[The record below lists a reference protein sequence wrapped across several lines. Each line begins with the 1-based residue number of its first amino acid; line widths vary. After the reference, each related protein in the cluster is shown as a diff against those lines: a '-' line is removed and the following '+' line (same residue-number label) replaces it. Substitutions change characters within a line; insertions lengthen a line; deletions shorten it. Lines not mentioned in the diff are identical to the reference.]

1 MSATER
7 VGLLGED
14 REALHGQGQLH
25 MLRLGAN
32 QKWGSAGYSKYM
44 GAVEGMRS
52 KTKREVPRPP
62 RHSFAMY
69 A

>member
-14 REALHGQGQLH
+14 GEALHGQGQLH
-25 MLRLGAN
+25 MLRHGAN
-32 QKWGSAGYSKYM
+32 REWGSAGYADCM

-62 RHSFAMY
+62 
-69 A
+69 